1 MSNVRPHEDHMRSR
15 LPSILLQGVL
25 LICLLAATELGWRAF
40 ALTKFL
46 EFHAQGA
53 PASAE
58 AVSTRVAPFLTNR
71 DAEKVFAT
79 VQSQH
84 VELNQQYELS
94 QGLAQSARQTTL
106 LALGASLL
114 ACLLTCVALWFLRPP
129 KATRSQGSLQ

>member
-1 MSNVRPHEDHMRSR
+1 MRSR

-25 LICLLAATELGWRAF
+25 LICVLSAMELGWRTF

-46 EFHAQGA
+46 ELQALGA
-53 PASAE
+53 PVSAE
-58 AVSTRVAPFLTNR
+58 AVSTRVAPFLTNQ
-71 DAEKVFAT
+71 DAKKVYAT

-106 LALGASLL
+106 LGFAAALLASLL
-114 ACLLTCVALWFLRPP
+114 TGAALWLLRPTKP
-129 KATRSQGSLQ
+129 SASCG